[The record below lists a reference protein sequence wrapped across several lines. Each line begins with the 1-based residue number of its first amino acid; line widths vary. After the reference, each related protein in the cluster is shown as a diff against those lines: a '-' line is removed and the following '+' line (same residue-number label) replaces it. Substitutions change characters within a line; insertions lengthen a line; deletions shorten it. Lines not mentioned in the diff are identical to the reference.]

1 MQEEIDLGKYIQPI
15 IAHYRIGLFL
25 FALVAIIIVAVQ
37 FVLPRSYQATATL
50 FAAAQQNQ
58 WRFDTRLASNSEL
71 GKNWAREFLELA
83 KDAWLKE
90 QIANQ
95 ISPNNNGEL
104 DGTVWVGNR
113 QTLIHVQAV
122 SSTPERAADL
132 ANRWSLAYI
141 SWVDKM
147 YGTAATSDPIL
158 VELDEA
164 NKVYQKA
171 LQELKTFQAETGIG
185 IAAEGQT
192 MMEGYEWLGPNGL
205 ELAAKNR
212 ILADHRV
219 AVSNLKMLETQFR
232 AAKQAGQPLKNL
244 PWELLDVAPISTRG
258 VLTPTI
264 AIEQSANP
272 QQLEALLVAEIAV
285 QTQATTALEEDV
297 GKSQKAITDQIEDF
311 DRLVQERIMQ
321 RENYTT
327 FRRKVDEIQYQSKIE
342 NVELRMLSPAEPP
355 TEPLQA
361 VSWPVVVFL
370 AVCGGAVAGIA
381 SCYVAEFLHNRRQ
394 FA

>member
-1 MQEEIDLGKYIQPI
+1 MQEEIDLGKYVQPI
-15 IAHYRIGLFL
+15 ISHYRIGLLL
-25 FALVAIIIVAVQ
+25 FAVVAVIIVSVQ
-37 FVLPRSYQATATL
+37 FVVPRSYQATATL

-58 WRFDTRLASNSEL
+58 WRFDSRLASNSEL

-90 QIANQ
+90 QIAEQ
-95 ISPNNNGEL
+95 ISPETNGEL
-104 DGTVWVGNR
+104 NGTVWVGNR

-147 YGTAATSDPIL
+147 YGTASTSDPIL
-158 VELDEA
+158 IELEEA

-171 LQELKTFQAETGIG
+171 LQELKTFQASTGIG

-192 MMEGYEWLGPNGL
+192 MLEGYEWLGPKGL
-205 ELAAKNR
+205 ELAEKNR
-212 ILADHRV
+212 ILASHRV
-219 AVSNLKMLETQFR
+219 ALANLKLLQTQFQ
-232 AAKQAGQPLKNL
+232 AAKQAGQSLKDL
-244 PWELLDVAPISTRG
+244 PWQLLDVNPITARG
-258 VLTPTI
+258 QLTPQT
-264 AIEQSANP
+264 AVAQSANP
-272 QQLEALLVAEIAV
+272 QVLEALLATEIAV
-285 QTQATTALEEDV
+285 QTQATAALEDDV
-297 GKSQKAITDQIEDF
+297 SQNQKVITDLIEEF

-342 NVELRMLSPAEPP
+342 NVELRMLAPAEPP

-361 VSWPVVVFL
+361 ISWPVVAFL
-370 AVCGGAVAGIA
+370 ALCGGAIAGIA
-381 SCYVAEFLHNRRQ
+381 GCYVAEFVNNRRQ
-394 FA
+394 FS